1 MNKKF
6 IVQEVMLEKR
16 YFPIIEDDEILKTAL
31 DKMNSFSHGIVCL
44 INFKSELI
52 GIITDGDIRRR
63 LLSSQKPL
71 SAMFVDDA
79 IKHSIK
85 SPITILNST
94 KLEDAVNLMEKKRI
108 WDLPV
113 INENNHLIGL
123 LHLHNAIKKLL

>member
-1 MNKKF
+1 MNKKY
-6 IVQEVMLEKR
+6 IVQEVMLEKK
-16 YFPIIEDDEILKTAL
+16 YFPIVEENEILKTAL
-31 DKMNSFSHGIVCL
+31 DKMNSFGHGIVCL
-44 INFKSELI
+44 INYKSELI
-52 GIITDGDIRRR
+52 GVITDGDIRRR

-71 SAMFVDDA
+71 SAMFIDDA

-85 SPITILNST
+85 SPITVSNNS
-94 KLEDAVNLMEKKRI
+94 KLEDAVNLMEKKKI

>member
-1 MNKKF
+1 MNKKY
-6 IVQEVMLEKR
+6 IVQEVMLEKK
-16 YFPIIEDDEILKTAL
+16 YFPIVEENEILKTAL
-31 DKMNSFSHGIVCL
+31 DKMNSFGHGIVCL
-44 INFKSELI
+44 INDKSELI
-52 GIITDGDIRRR
+52 GVITDGDIRRR

-71 SAMFVDDA
+71 SAMFIDDA

-85 SPITILNST
+85 SPITVSNNS
-94 KLEDAVNLMEKKRI
+94 KLEDAVNLMEKKKI

>member
-1 MNKKF
+1 MDKKL

-16 YFPIIEDDEILKTAL
+16 YFPIIEDNEILKTAL
-31 DKMNSFSHGIVCL
+31 DKMNSFGHGIVCL

-85 SPITILNST
+85 SPITVLNST
-94 KLEDAVNLMEKKRI
+94 KLEDAVNLMGKKKI

-113 INENNHLIGL
+113 INQNNHLIGL

>member
-6 IVQEVMLEKR
+6 LVQEVMLEKK
-16 YFPIIEDDEILKTAL
+16 YFPIVEENEILKNAL
-31 DKMNSFSHGIVCL
+31 DKMNSFGYGIVCL

-52 GIITDGDIRRR
+52 GVITDGDIRRR

-71 SAMFVDDA
+71 SAMFIDDA
-79 IKHSIK
+79 IKHCIK
-85 SPITILNST
+85 SPITVSNNS
-94 KLEDAVNLMEKKRI
+94 KLKDAVDLMEKRKI

>member
-1 MNKKF
+1 MNKKY
-6 IVQEVMLEKR
+6 IVQEVMLEKK
-16 YFPIIEDDEILKTAL
+16 YFPIVEENEILKTAL
-31 DKMNSFSHGIVCL
+31 DKMNSFGHGIVCL
-44 INFKSELI
+44 INYKSELI
-52 GIITDGDIRRR
+52 GVITDGDIRRR

-71 SAMFVDDA
+71 SAMFIDDA

-85 SPITILNST
+85 SPITISNNS
-94 KLEDAVNLMEKKRI
+94 KLEDAVNLMEKKKI